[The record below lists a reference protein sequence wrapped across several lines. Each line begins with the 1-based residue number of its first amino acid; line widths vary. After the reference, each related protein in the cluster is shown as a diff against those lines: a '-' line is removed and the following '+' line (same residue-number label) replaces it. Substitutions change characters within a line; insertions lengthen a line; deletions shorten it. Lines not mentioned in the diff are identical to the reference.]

1 GALGDSCEL
10 ELTAGLVEELRS
22 LKDGGE
28 VDLITGAIHCAC
40 VAFGRARHMIR
51 PGVTERELAAELDY
65 RMMLAGADGPAF
77 DTVVASGPNS
87 SLPHA
92 GITDRILAPGD
103 LVVIDF
109 GAVKDGYRSD
119 MTRTV
124 PLGRPGTR
132 ELRALN
138 AVSGALEAALTA
150 VSTGV
155 HARDADLAARKHIEE
170 CGFGDKF
177 PHGLGHGVGLEVHE
191 KPSLSSKSPDT
202 LEPGMVF
209 TLEPGVYIEGQFG
222 ARIEEMVHL
231 TPEGPVVL
239 TDRVPVRPL
248 SGDRSGDGSGKG
260 PSKS

>member
-1 GALGDSCEL
+1 
-10 ELTAGLVEELRS
+10 
-22 LKDGGE
+22 
-28 VDLITGAIHCAC
+28 DLITGAIHCAC